1 MPGWL
6 IASLLGIGGFAVGV
20 LATVAVLRE
29 RRQGGDLDQD
39 GLLPAVDPE
48 SAAESREEP
57 AERMNGGLHLVGLIG
72 QALRPAL
79 LRLRRESVA
88 PVLVEEFEHV
98 AWQARMLT
106 SHPRPMQA
114 QPSSTIALLQEAA
127 EQVEVLR
134 LGKVTASWTLRTRTP
149 VYVDPERTRAAFR
162 ELLAAAA
169 SAAGESGR
177 LSVRVHTGPDDAFP
191 VRAEVEIVRK
201 RAEPEPLAF
210 LVAKHLLESQGA
222 QVSLDGR
229 VARVDLR
236 CIAPEGPARPTKGGD

>member
-6 IASLLGIGGFAVGV
+6 IASLLGIGGFAAGA
-20 LATVAVLRE
+20 LATVVVLRE
-29 RRQGGDLDQD
+29 RRQAGDLDDD
-39 GLLPAVDPE
+39 GLLPDAARAPE
-48 SAAESREEP
+48 AETREEP
-57 AERMNGGLHLVGLIG
+57 GERGNAGLHLVGLIA
-72 QALRPAL
+72 QALRPPL

-106 SHPRPMQA
+106 SRPRPMQA
-114 QPSSTIALLQEAA
+114 QPSSPISLLQEAA

-162 ELLAAAA
+162 ELLVAAA

-177 LSVRVHTGPDDAFP
+177 LSVRVHAGEDEAFP
-191 VRAEVEIVRK
+191 VRAEVEIMRK

-222 QVSLDGR
+222 RVSLDGR

-236 CIAPEGPARPTKGGD
+236 CIASEPDGE